1 MSMMQISLH
10 LPMGGI
16 DEVQS
21 IAIDENSVLKENE
34 INTDIKLNI
43 SVVDTPYNEN
53 TTIEISVIDTNTF
66 NE

>member
-1 MSMMQISLH
+1 
-10 LPMGGI
+10 MGGI